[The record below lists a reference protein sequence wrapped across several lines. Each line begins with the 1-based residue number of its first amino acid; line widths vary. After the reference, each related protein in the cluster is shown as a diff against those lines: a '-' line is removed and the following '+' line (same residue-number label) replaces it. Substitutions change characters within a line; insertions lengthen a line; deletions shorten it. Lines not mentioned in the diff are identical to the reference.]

1 MSPNRSQRIYWDEII
16 LGVIVV
22 QSRQKRGQSQ
32 NEMGNTVD
40 RTAIA
45 KLAGSGE
52 AKRLMELL
60 EQRGGVQTAA
70 RAAADGDPSQLMAMM
85 SQLMQTKEGAEL
97 VDRIGA
103 QAKKAG
109 LQ

>member
-16 LGVIVV
+16 LGVIVKKKKK
-22 QSRQKRGQSQ
+22 KRGQSQ